1 VCVCV
6 RVVVVVVVVGQ
17 PVSPPGPTMEGLNKA
32 QRGAL
37 QSRLVVSAVATLSGL
52 FIKYASRLET
62 RGLDRWVRVLQV
74 DPVTGQ
80 PRSGRPLITVA
91 NHVSCLDDPLL
102 MGALPW
108 RTLLK
113 ASWTGRMRWTPGS
126 RRICYANPL
135 LGYFFGLGQ
144 VIPVS
149 WGLGVFQDGM
159 RIAQSRL
166 ERGDWVHIFPE
177 GRVNQSGRVWP
188 VKWGVGQ
195 LIMETKRKLGVSP
208 IILSL
213 AHTGARLQLCA
224 FNGRR
229 SLRCFALT
237 FCFLLRF
244 RGLALCRDGE
254 RAVGG
259 AGLHPA
265 AVSARS
271 AGRRRAVRRRRG
283 HGLPRRA
290 RESRRGRAG
299 AHHRR
304 GRNEHS
310 RPRAQAAVPSRELA
324 AGRLT
329 WRAITKAGPV

>member
-1 VCVCV
+1 
-6 RVVVVVVVVGQ
+6 
-17 PVSPPGPTMEGLNKA
+17 MEGLNKA
-32 QRGAL
+32 QCGAL
-37 QSRLVVSAVATLSGL
+37 QSRLVITAVATLSGL

-74 DPVTGQ
+74 DPVTGR
-80 PRSGRPLITVA
+80 PRGGRPLITVA

-149 WGLGVFQDGM
+149 WGLGVFQEGM

-177 GRVNQSGRVWP
+177 GRVNQSGRIWP

-213 AHTGARLQLCA
+213 AHTGTRRRLQLCA
-224 FNGRR
+224 QLNRKRSWHAKRAFGR
-229 SLRCFALT
+229 
-237 FCFLLRF
+237 
-244 RGLALCRDGE
+244 
-254 RAVGG
+254 
-259 AGLHPA
+259 A
-265 AVSARS
+265 AVASRVTGMENVLS
-271 AGRRRAVRRRRG
+271 EERVYIP
-283 HGLPRRA
+283 LPCQRV
-290 RESRRGRAG
+290 
-299 AHHRR
+299 
-304 GRNEHS
+304 
-310 RPRAQAAVPSRELA
+310 QLA
-324 AGRLT
+324 AGEPYDVDAVMAHHDALGSPDEVVRAHITDVVEMNLADLEHRLLFHPESLP
-329 WRAITKAGPV
+329 PVD